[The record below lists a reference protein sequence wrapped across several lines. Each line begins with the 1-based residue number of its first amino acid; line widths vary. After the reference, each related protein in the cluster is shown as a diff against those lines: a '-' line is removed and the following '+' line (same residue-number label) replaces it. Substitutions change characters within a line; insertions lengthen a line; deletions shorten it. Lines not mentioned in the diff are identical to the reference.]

1 MSSLSTFATPV
12 VVGVGVVIVGVLLL
26 MRERRSNSLPT
37 AEDVSSVGEVSAAPM
52 ATSPV
57 TTQVSDASSARALLD
72 ALDEALLHVDHSG
85 VIVEVNRAGSDLL
98 GSSVNSIVGSA
109 FDTWLDE
116 PDHGVLGPWITRLPH
131 EVTDGHGGPHA
142 AVEVSVI
149 TTDGRVVPIE
159 VTVQRPD
166 DTGPILLRLTD
177 RDEVAGHRRALDE
190 ARHRFHQAFH
200 SAPTGMV
207 LVRLDDG
214 RIVEAN
220 DSLAGMLQRSTSELV
235 GRTLREL
242 THPED
247 VRASQSHRAQ
257 LELGVIDS
265 YLVDQRYRRR
275 DGAYLTTR
283 TRVSVSEDDGIL
295 FAIHHIEDV
304 TEERRTAEQLTHA
317 ARHDELTGIANRSY
331 FMQVLE
337 QRLTGSRPGLV
348 GLLFIDL
355 DHFKVVND
363 SLGHARGDELLRQ
376 VAQRLEGAVREGDLL
391 ARFGGDEFVVV
402 LDGRGGP
409 VDAATAAERLR
420 AAVHPAVTV
429 DGHEFFVTVSIGW
442 STNHDAGMSPDEM
455 LRDADAAMY
464 RAKSRGRDCV
474 EAFQV
479 GSHESGMQALR
490 TVGELRRGVE
500 RGEIVP
506 YFQPIVELQSGRIVG
521 FEVVARWLHPDR
533 GLLPPGEF
541 LPFAEESGLLV
552 SLGASMMRNSLSQ
565 MARWRAAGHSFANGS
580 VAVNVGSRQLV
591 DSSFLPTVVEILDET
606 GLDPDSVWFEIT
618 ESALLADARAAT
630 STLRE
635 IRGLGIHLSVDDFG
649 TGYSSLTY
657 LKRFPVEAIKID
669 RSFVSGLGIEDEDST
684 IVEAVIQLGRALGL
698 TVVAEGVESP
708 LQLQRLRDL
717 KCDRGQGYLFGR
729 PRPAN
734 LIETELS
741 AN

>member
-37 AEDVSSVGEVSAAPM
+37 ADDVSSGGDVPTAST

-57 TTQVSDASSARALLD
+57 TTQANDASSARALLD

-190 ARHRFHQAFH
+190 ARHRFHHAFH

>member
-1 MSSLSTFATPV
+1 VGIGSLSSVATPV
-12 VVGVGVVIVGVLLL
+12 AVGIGVIVVGLLL
-26 MRERRSNSLPT
+26 LIRERRTTS
-37 AEDVSSVGEVSAAPM
+37 SSVEIEPRSM
-52 ATSPV
+52 TTSP
-57 TTQVSDASSARALLD
+57 TKGHSQISDRSSARALLD

-85 VIVEVNRAGSDLL
+85 IIIEVNRAGSDLL
-98 GSSVNSIVGSA
+98 GSPVSSIVGSS
-109 FDTWLDE
+109 FDMWLD
-116 PDHGVLGPWITRLPH
+116 DADFGALDPWITRLPS
-131 EVTDGHGGPHA
+131 EVHQGHGGPHS
-142 AVEVSVI
+142 AVEVSVT

-166 DTGPILLRLTD
+166 DTGPILVRLTD
-177 RDEVAGHRRALDE
+177 RDEVAGQRRALDE

-220 DSLAGMLQRSTSELV
+220 EALATILQRSTEELV

-247 VRASQSHRAQ
+247 IRSSQTHRAQ

-275 DGAYLTTR
+275 DGAYVTTR
-283 TRVSVSEDDGIL
+283 TRVAVSEDDGIL
-295 FAIHHIEDV
+295 FALHHIEDV

-317 ARHDELTGIANRSY
+317 ARHDELTGLANRSY
-331 FMQVLE
+331 FQQVLE

-376 VAQRLEGAVREGDLL
+376 VAKRLEGAVREGDLL

-479 GSHESGMQALR
+479 GSHQSGMQALR

-500 RGEIVP
+500 RNEIVP

-533 GLLPPGEF
+533 GLLPPSEF

-591 DSSFLPTVVEILDET
+591 DNSFLPTVMEILDET
-606 GLDPDSVWFEIT
+606 GIDPDSVWFEIT

-717 KCDRGQGYLFGR
+717 NCDRGQGYLFGR

-734 LIETELS
+734 LIETEL
-741 AN
+741 ATN

>member
-12 VVGVGVVIVGVLLL
+12 AVGVGVVIIGVLLL
-26 MRERRSNSLPT
+26 MRERRSNSSPV
-37 AEDVSSVGEVSAAPM
+37 ASNSAAAEMTASSAP
-52 ATSPV
+52 ALV
-57 TTQVSDASSARALLD
+57 GDASSARALLD

-85 VIVEVNRAGSDLL
+85 VIVEVNRAGSELL
-98 GSSVNSIVGSA
+98 GLPVSSIVGSP
-109 FDTWLDE
+109 FDNWLDE
-116 PDHGVLGPWITRLPH
+116 PDRGALGPWITRLPH
-131 EVTDGHGGPHA
+131 EVSDGHGGPHA
-142 AVEVSVI
+142 AVEVSVT

-166 DTGPILLRLTD
+166 DTGPILVRLTD

-220 DSLAGMLQRSTSELV
+220 ESLASMLQRSTDELV

-257 LELGVIDS
+257 LELGVVDS

-533 GLLPPGEF
+533 GLLPPAEF

-698 TVVAEGVESP
+698 TVVAEGVEARCSCNDCVISSVIEARAISLVDP
-708 LQLQRLRDL
+708 GQR
-717 KCDRGQGYLFGR
+717 
-729 PRPAN
+729 
-734 LIETELS
+734 T
-741 AN
+741 

>member
-1 MSSLSTFATPV
+1 MTHSLSQNADT
-12 VVGVGVVIVGVLLL
+12 
-26 MRERRSNSLPT
+26 
-37 AEDVSSVGEVSAAPM
+37 
-52 ATSPV
+52 
-57 TTQVSDASSARALLD
+57 SSARALLD
-72 ALDEALLHVDHSG
+72 ALDEVLLHVDHVG
-85 VIVEVNRAGSDLL
+85 VILEVNRAGSDLL
-98 GSSVNSIVGSA
+98 GSPVSSIVGSA
-109 FDTWLDE
+109 FDSWLDE
-116 PDHGVLGPWITRLPH
+116 ADSGALDPWISRLPD
-131 EVTDGHGGPHA
+131 EVSQGHGGPHS
-142 AVEVSVI
+142 AVEVSV
-149 TTDGRVVPIE
+149 TTSDGRRLPVE

-166 DTGPILLRLTD
+166 DTGPILVRLTD
-177 RDEVAGHRRALDE
+177 RDEVAGQRRALEE
-190 ARHRFHQAFH
+190 ARRRFHQAFH

-220 DSLAGMLQRSTSELV
+220 EALATILQRSSEELV

-247 VRASQSHRAQ
+247 IRASQTHRAQ
-257 LELGVIDS
+257 LELGVVDS

-275 DGAYLTTR
+275 DGSYVTTR
-283 TRVSVSEDDGIL
+283 TRVAVSEDDGIL
-295 FAIHHIEDV
+295 FALHHIEDV
-304 TEERRTAEQLTHA
+304 TEERRNAEQLTHA
-317 ARHDELTGIANRSY
+317 ARHDELTGLANRSY
-331 FMQVLE
+331 FQQVLE

-376 VAQRLEGAVREGDLL
+376 VAKRLEGAVREGDLL

-420 AAVHPAVTV
+420 TAVHPAVTV

-479 GSHESGMQALR
+479 GSHKSGMQALR

-500 RGEIVP
+500 RDEIVP

-533 GLLPPGEF
+533 GLLPPSEF

-606 GLDPDSVWFEIT
+606 GVDPDSVWFEIT

-669 RSFVSGLGIEDEDST
+669 RSFVNGLGIEDEDST

-717 KCDRGQGYLFGR
+717 DCDRGQGYLFGR

-734 LIETELS
+734 LIESELS

>member
-12 VVGVGVVIVGVLLL
+12 VVGVGVVIIGVLLL

-37 AEDVSSVGEVSAAPM
+37 ADDVPTAST

-57 TTQVSDASSARALLD
+57 TTQANDASSARALLD

>member
-1 MSSLSTFATPV
+1 MGIGSLSSVATPV
-12 VVGVGVVIVGVLLL
+12 AVGVGVIVIGVFLLI
-26 MRERRSNSLPT
+26 RERRTTS
-37 AEDVSSVGEVSAAPM
+37 SSVEVEPQSM
-52 ATSPV
+52 TTSL
-57 TTQVSDASSARALLD
+57 TKSQSQINERSSARALLD

-85 VIVEVNRAGSDLL
+85 IIIEVNRAGSDLL
-98 GSSVNSIVGSA
+98 GSPVSSIVGSS
-109 FDTWLDE
+109 FDMWLD
-116 PDHGVLGPWITRLPH
+116 DADRGTLDPWITRLPS
-131 EVTDGHGGPHA
+131 EVHHGHGGPHS
-142 AVEVSVI
+142 AVEVSVT

-166 DTGPILLRLTD
+166 DTGPILVRLTD
-177 RDEVAGHRRALDE
+177 RDEVAGQRRALDE

-220 DSLAGMLQRSTSELV
+220 EALATILQRSPEELV

-247 VRASQSHRAQ
+247 IRSSQTHRAQ

-275 DGAYLTTR
+275 DGAYVTTR
-283 TRVSVSEDDGIL
+283 TRVAVSEDDGIL
-295 FAIHHIEDV
+295 FALHHIEDV

-317 ARHDELTGIANRSY
+317 ARHDELTGLANRSY
-331 FMQVLE
+331 FQQVLE

-376 VAQRLEGAVREGDLL
+376 VAKRLEGAVREGDLL

-479 GSHESGMQALR
+479 GSHQSGMQALR

-500 RGEIVP
+500 RNEIVP

-533 GLLPPGEF
+533 GLLPPSEF

-565 MARWRAAGHSFANGS
+565 MARWRAAGHAFANGS

-591 DSSFLPTVVEILDET
+591 DNSFLPTVVEILDET
-606 GLDPDSVWFEIT
+606 GVDPDSVWFEIT

-717 KCDRGQGYLFGR
+717 NCDRGQGYLFGR

-734 LIETELS
+734 LIETEL
-741 AN
+741 ATN

>member
-1 MSSLSTFATPV
+1 
-12 VVGVGVVIVGVLLL
+12 LLL
-26 MRERRSNSLPT
+26 MRERRSNSSPV
-37 AEDVSSVGEVSAAPM
+37 ASNSAAAEMTASSAP
-52 ATSPV
+52 ALV
-57 TTQVSDASSARALLD
+57 GDASSARALLD

-85 VIVEVNRAGSDLL
+85 VIVEVNRAGSELL
-98 GSSVNSIVGSA
+98 GLPVSSIVGSP
-109 FDTWLDE
+109 FDNWLDE
-116 PDHGVLGPWITRLPH
+116 PDRGALGPWITRLPH
-131 EVTDGHGGPHA
+131 EVSDGHGGPHA
-142 AVEVSVI
+142 AVEVSVT

-166 DTGPILLRLTD
+166 DTGPILVRLTD

-220 DSLAGMLQRSTSELV
+220 ESLASMLQRSTDELV

-257 LELGVIDS
+257 LELGVVDS

-409 VDAATAAERLR
+409 IDAATAAERLR

-533 GLLPPGEF
+533 GLLPPAEF

-741 AN
+741 AI

>member
-1 MSSLSTFATPV
+1 MGIGSLSSIATPV
-12 VVGVGVVIVGVLLL
+12 AVGIGVIVIGVLLL
-26 MRERRSNSLPT
+26 IRERRTNSAGT
-37 AEDVSSVGEVSAAPM
+37 QAEPQLRS
-52 ATSPV
+52 TSMTRSPSPPAD
-57 TTQVSDASSARALLD
+57 TSSARALLD
-72 ALDEALLHVDHSG
+72 ALDEVLLHVDHSG
-85 VIVEVNRAGSDLL
+85 VILEVNRAGSEFL
-98 GSSVNSIVGSA
+98 GSPVSSIVGSA
-109 FDTWLDE
+109 FDTWLD
-116 PDHGVLGPWITRLPH
+116 DADGGALDPWISRLPD
-131 EVTDGHGGPHA
+131 EVSQGHSGPHS
-142 AVEVSVI
+142 AVEVSV
-149 TTDGRVVPIE
+149 TTSDGRRLPVE

-166 DTGPILLRLTD
+166 DTGPILVRLTD
-177 RDEVAGHRRALDE
+177 RDEVAGQRRALEE
-190 ARHRFHQAFH
+190 ARRRFHQAFH

-220 DSLAGMLQRSTSELV
+220 EAVAAILQRSSEELV

-247 VRASQSHRAQ
+247 IRASQTHRAQ
-257 LELGVIDS
+257 LELGVVDS

-275 DGAYLTTR
+275 DGAYVTTR
-283 TRVSVSEDDGIL
+283 TRVAVSEDDGIL
-295 FAIHHIEDV
+295 FALHHIEDV
-304 TEERRTAEQLTHA
+304 TEERRNAEQLTHA
-317 ARHDELTGIANRSY
+317 ARHDELTGLANRSY
-331 FMQVLE
+331 FQQVLE

-376 VAQRLEGAVREGDLL
+376 VAKRLEGAVREGDLL

-420 AAVHPAVTV
+420 TAVHPAVTV

-479 GSHESGMQALR
+479 GSHKSGMQALR

-500 RGEIVP
+500 RDEIVP

-533 GLLPPGEF
+533 GLLPPSEF

-606 GLDPDSVWFEIT
+606 GVDPDSVWFEIT

-717 KCDRGQGYLFGR
+717 DCDRGQGYLFGR

-734 LIETELS
+734 LIESELS
-741 AN
+741 SN

>member
-1 MSSLSTFATPV
+1 MGIGSLSSVATPV
-12 VVGVGVVIVGVLLL
+12 AVGVGVIVVGVFLLI
-26 MRERRSNSLPT
+26 RERRTTS
-37 AEDVSSVGEVSAAPM
+37 SSVEVEPQSM
-52 ATSPV
+52 TTSM
-57 TTQVSDASSARALLD
+57 TKSQSQINERSSARALLD

-85 VIVEVNRAGSDLL
+85 IIIEVNRAGSDLL
-98 GSSVNSIVGSA
+98 GSPVSSIVGSS
-109 FDTWLDE
+109 FDMWLD
-116 PDHGVLGPWITRLPH
+116 DADRGTLDPWITRLPS
-131 EVTDGHGGPHA
+131 EVHHGHGGPHS
-142 AVEVSVI
+142 AVEVSVT

-166 DTGPILLRLTD
+166 DTGPILVRLTD
-177 RDEVAGHRRALDE
+177 RDEVAGQRRALDE

-220 DSLAGMLQRSTSELV
+220 EALATILQRSPEELV

-247 VRASQSHRAQ
+247 IRSSQTHRAQ

-275 DGAYLTTR
+275 DGAYVTTR
-283 TRVSVSEDDGIL
+283 TRVAVSEDDGIL
-295 FAIHHIEDV
+295 FALHHIEDV

-317 ARHDELTGIANRSY
+317 ARHDELTGLANRSY
-331 FMQVLE
+331 FQQVLE

-376 VAQRLEGAVREGDLL
+376 VAKRLEGAVREGDLL

-479 GSHESGMQALR
+479 GSHQSGMQALR

-500 RGEIVP
+500 RNEIVP

-533 GLLPPGEF
+533 GLLPPSEF

-565 MARWRAAGHSFANGS
+565 MARWRAAGHAFANGS

-591 DSSFLPTVVEILDET
+591 DNSFLPTVVEILDET
-606 GLDPDSVWFEIT
+606 GVDPDSVWFEIT

-717 KCDRGQGYLFGR
+717 NCDRGQGYLFGR

-734 LIETELS
+734 LIETEL
-741 AN
+741 ATN

>member
-1 MSSLSTFATPV
+1 
-12 VVGVGVVIVGVLLL
+12 VGVVIIGVLLL
-26 MRERRSNSLPT
+26 MRERRSNSSPV
-37 AEDVSSVGEVSAAPM
+37 ASNSAAAEMTASSAP
-52 ATSPV
+52 ALV
-57 TTQVSDASSARALLD
+57 GDASSARALLD

-85 VIVEVNRAGSDLL
+85 VIVEVNRAGSELL
-98 GSSVNSIVGSA
+98 GLPVSSIVGSP
-109 FDTWLDE
+109 FDNWLDE
-116 PDHGVLGPWITRLPH
+116 PDRGALGPWITRLPH
-131 EVTDGHGGPHA
+131 EVSDGHGGPHA
-142 AVEVSVI
+142 AVEVSVT
-149 TTDGRVVPIE
+149 TTDGRVMPIE

-166 DTGPILLRLTD
+166 DTGPILVRLTD

-220 DSLAGMLQRSTSELV
+220 ESLASMLQRSTDELV

-257 LELGVIDS
+257 LELGVVDS

-533 GLLPPGEF
+533 GLLPPAEF

-741 AN
+741 AI

>member
-12 VVGVGVVIVGVLLL
+12 AVGVGVVIIGVLLL
-26 MRERRSNSLPT
+26 MRERRSNSSPV
-37 AEDVSSVGEVSAAPM
+37 ASNSAAAEMTASSAP
-52 ATSPV
+52 ALV
-57 TTQVSDASSARALLD
+57 GDASSARALLD

-85 VIVEVNRAGSDLL
+85 VIVEVNRAGSELL
-98 GSSVNSIVGSA
+98 GLPVSSIVGSP
-109 FDTWLDE
+109 FDNWLDE
-116 PDHGVLGPWITRLPH
+116 PDRGALGPWITRLPH
-131 EVTDGHGGPHA
+131 EVSDGHGGPHA
-142 AVEVSVI
+142 AVEVSVT

-166 DTGPILLRLTD
+166 DTGPILVRLTD

-220 DSLAGMLQRSTSELV
+220 ESLASMLQRSTDELV

-257 LELGVIDS
+257 LELGVVDS

-533 GLLPPGEF
+533 GLLPPAEF

-741 AN
+741 AI

>member
-12 VVGVGVVIVGVLLL
+12 AVGVGVVIIGVLLL
-26 MRERRSNSLPT
+26 MRERRSNSSPV
-37 AEDVSSVGEVSAAPM
+37 ASNSAAAEMTASSAP
-52 ATSPV
+52 ALV
-57 TTQVSDASSARALLD
+57 GDASSARALLD

-85 VIVEVNRAGSDLL
+85 VIVEVNRAGSELL
-98 GSSVNSIVGSA
+98 GLPVSSIVGSP
-109 FDTWLDE
+109 FDNWLDE
-116 PDHGVLGPWITRLPH
+116 PDRGALGPWITRLPH
-131 EVTDGHGGPHA
+131 EVSDGHGGPHA
-142 AVEVSVI
+142 AVEVSVT

-166 DTGPILLRLTD
+166 DTGPILVRLTD

-220 DSLAGMLQRSTSELV
+220 ESLASMLQRSTDELV

-257 LELGVIDS
+257 LELGVVDS

-283 TRVSVSEDDGIL
+283 TRVAVSEDDGIL

-533 GLLPPGEF
+533 GLLPPAEF

-741 AN
+741 AI

>member
-12 VVGVGVVIVGVLLL
+12 AVGVGVVIIGVLLL
-26 MRERRSNSLPT
+26 MRERRSNSSPV
-37 AEDVSSVGEVSAAPM
+37 ASNSAAAEMTASSAP
-52 ATSPV
+52 ALV
-57 TTQVSDASSARALLD
+57 GDASSARALLD

-85 VIVEVNRAGSDLL
+85 VIVEVNRAGSELL
-98 GSSVNSIVGSA
+98 GLPVSSIVGSP
-109 FDTWLDE
+109 FDNWLDE
-116 PDHGVLGPWITRLPH
+116 PDRGALGPWITRLPH
-131 EVTDGHGGPHA
+131 EVSDGHGGPHA
-142 AVEVSVI
+142 AVEVSVT
-149 TTDGRVVPIE
+149 TTDGRVMPIE

-166 DTGPILLRLTD
+166 DTGPILVRLTD

-220 DSLAGMLQRSTSELV
+220 ESLASMLQRSTDELV

-257 LELGVIDS
+257 LELGVVDS

-533 GLLPPGEF
+533 GLLPPAEF

-741 AN
+741 AI

>member
-1 MSSLSTFATPV
+1 MSLLSTFATPV
-12 VVGVGVVIVGVLLL
+12 AVGVGVVIIGVLLL
-26 MRERRSNSLPT
+26 MRERRSNSSPV
-37 AEDVSSVGEVSAAPM
+37 ASNSAAAEMTASSAPALVGD
-52 ATSPV
+52 AT
-57 TTQVSDASSARALLD
+57 SARALLD

-85 VIVEVNRAGSDLL
+85 VIVEVNRAGSELL
-98 GSSVNSIVGSA
+98 GLPVSSIVGSP
-109 FDTWLDE
+109 FDNWLDE
-116 PDHGVLGPWITRLPH
+116 PDCGALGPWITRLPH
-131 EVTDGHGGPHA
+131 EVSDGHGGPHA
-142 AVEVSVI
+142 AVEVSVT

-166 DTGPILLRLTD
+166 DTGPILVRLTD

-190 ARHRFHQAFH
+190 ARHRFHQTFH

-220 DSLAGMLQRSTSELV
+220 ESLASMLQRSTDELV

-257 LELGVIDS
+257 LELGVVDS

-533 GLLPPGEF
+533 GLLPPAEF

-741 AN
+741 AI

>member
-1 MSSLSTFATPV
+1 MGIGSLSSVATPV
-12 VVGVGVVIVGVLLL
+12 AVGVGVIVIGVFLLI
-26 MRERRSNSLPT
+26 RERRTTS
-37 AEDVSSVGEVSAAPM
+37 SSVEVEPQSM
-52 ATSPV
+52 TTSM
-57 TTQVSDASSARALLD
+57 TKGQSQINERSSARALLD

-85 VIVEVNRAGSDLL
+85 IIIEVNRAGSDLL
-98 GSSVNSIVGSA
+98 GSPVSSIVGSS
-109 FDTWLDE
+109 FDMWLD
-116 PDHGVLGPWITRLPH
+116 DADRGTLDPWITRLPS
-131 EVTDGHGGPHA
+131 EVHHGHGGPHS
-142 AVEVSVI
+142 AVEVSVT

-166 DTGPILLRLTD
+166 DTGPILVRLTD
-177 RDEVAGHRRALDE
+177 RDEVAGQRRALDE

-220 DSLAGMLQRSTSELV
+220 EALATILQRSPEELV

-247 VRASQSHRAQ
+247 IRSSQTHRAR

-275 DGAYLTTR
+275 DGAYVTTR
-283 TRVSVSEDDGIL
+283 TRVAVSEDDGIL
-295 FAIHHIEDV
+295 FALHHIEDV

-317 ARHDELTGIANRSY
+317 ARHDELTGLANRSY
-331 FMQVLE
+331 FQQVLE

-376 VAQRLEGAVREGDLL
+376 VAKRLEGAVREGDLL

-479 GSHESGMQALR
+479 GSHQSGMQALR

-500 RGEIVP
+500 RNEIVP

-533 GLLPPGEF
+533 GLLPPSEF

-565 MARWRAAGHSFANGS
+565 MARWRAAGHAFANGS

-591 DSSFLPTVVEILDET
+591 DNSFLPTVVEILDET
-606 GLDPDSVWFEIT
+606 GVDPDSVWFEIT

-717 KCDRGQGYLFGR
+717 NCDRGQGYLFGR

-734 LIETELS
+734 LIETEL
-741 AN
+741 ATN

>member
-12 VVGVGVVIVGVLLL
+12 AVGVGVVIIGVLLL
-26 MRERRSNSLPT
+26 MRERRSNSSPV
-37 AEDVSSVGEVSAAPM
+37 ASNSAAAEMTASSAP
-52 ATSPV
+52 ALV
-57 TTQVSDASSARALLD
+57 RDASSARALLD

-85 VIVEVNRAGSDLL
+85 VIVEVNRAGSELL
-98 GSSVNSIVGSA
+98 GLPVSSIVGSP
-109 FDTWLDE
+109 FDNWLDE
-116 PDHGVLGPWITRLPH
+116 PDRGALGPWITRLPH
-131 EVTDGHGGPHA
+131 EVSDGHGGPHA
-142 AVEVSVI
+142 AVEVSVT

-166 DTGPILLRLTD
+166 DTGPILVRLTD

-220 DSLAGMLQRSTSELV
+220 ESLASMLQRSTDELV

-257 LELGVIDS
+257 LELGVVDS

-533 GLLPPGEF
+533 GLLPPAEF

-741 AN
+741 AI

>member
-12 VVGVGVVIVGVLLL
+12 AVGVGVVIIGVLLL
-26 MRERRSNSLPT
+26 MRERRSNSSPV
-37 AEDVSSVGEVSAAPM
+37 ASNSAAAEMTASSAP
-52 ATSPV
+52 ALV
-57 TTQVSDASSARALLD
+57 GDASSARALLD

-85 VIVEVNRAGSDLL
+85 VIVEVNRAGSELL
-98 GSSVNSIVGSA
+98 GLPVSSIVGSP
-109 FDTWLDE
+109 FDNWLDE
-116 PDHGVLGPWITRLPH
+116 PDRGALGPWITRLPH
-131 EVTDGHGGPHA
+131 EVSDGHGGPHA
-142 AVEVSVI
+142 AVEVSVT

-166 DTGPILLRLTD
+166 DTGPILVRLTD

-220 DSLAGMLQRSTSELV
+220 ESLASMLQRSTDELV

-257 LELGVIDS
+257 LELGVVDS

-533 GLLPPGEF
+533 GLLPPAEF

-684 IVEAVIQLGRALGL
+684 ILEAVIQLGRALGL

-741 AN
+741 AI

>member
-1 MSSLSTFATPV
+1 MDIDALSSVATPV
-12 VVGVGVVIVGVLLL
+12 AVGVGVIVVGVLLL
-26 MRERRSNSLPT
+26 IRERRTNSSA
-37 AEDVSSVGEVSAAPM
+37 AEDEARP
-52 ATSPV
+52 ATSSI
-57 TTQVSDASSARALLD
+57 THSESQIADSSSARALLD

-85 VIVEVNRAGSDLL
+85 VIIEVNRAGSDLL
-98 GSSVNSIVGSA
+98 GSPVSSIVGSL
-109 FDTWLDE
+109 FDTWLGDA
-116 PDHGVLGPWITRLPH
+116 DCGALDPWISRLPD
-131 EVTDGHGGPHA
+131 EVTHGHGGPHS
-142 AVEVSVI
+142 AVEVSVS
-149 TTDGRVVPIE
+149 TTDGRIVPIE

-166 DTGPILLRLTD
+166 DTGPILVRLTN
-177 RDEVAGHRRALDE
+177 RDEVAGQRRALDE

-220 DSLAGMLQRSTSELV
+220 EALANILQRSTDELV

-247 VRASQSHRAQ
+247 IRASQTHRAQ

-275 DGAYLTTR
+275 DGAYVTTR
-283 TRVSVSEDDGIL
+283 TRVAVSEDDGIL
-295 FAIHHIEDV
+295 FALHHIEDV

-317 ARHDELTGIANRSY
+317 ARHDELTGLANRSY
-331 FMQVLE
+331 FQQVLE

-376 VAQRLEGAVREGDLL
+376 VAKRLEGAVREGDLL

-420 AAVHPAVTV
+420 TAVHPAVTV

-442 STNHDAGMSPDEM
+442 ATNHDAGMSPDEM

-500 RGEIVP
+500 RNEIVP
-506 YFQPIVELQSGRIVG
+506 YFQPIVELQSGRIAG

-533 GLLPPGEF
+533 GLLPPSEF

-591 DSSFLPTVVEILDET
+591 DSSFLPTVVEVLDET
-606 GLDPDSVWFEIT
+606 GVDPDSVWFEIT

-717 KCDRGQGYLFGR
+717 NCDRGQGYLFGR

-734 LIETELS
+734 LIETEL
-741 AN
+741 ATN

>member
-12 VVGVGVVIVGVLLL
+12 AVGVGVVIIGVLLL
-26 MRERRSNSLPT
+26 MRERRSNSSPV
-37 AEDVSSVGEVSAAPM
+37 ASNSAAAEMTASSAP
-52 ATSPV
+52 ALV
-57 TTQVSDASSARALLD
+57 GDASSARALLD

-85 VIVEVNRAGSDLL
+85 VIVEVNRAGSELL
-98 GSSVNSIVGSA
+98 GLPVSSIVGSP
-109 FDTWLDE
+109 FDNWLDE
-116 PDHGVLGPWITRLPH
+116 PDRGALGPWITRLPH
-131 EVTDGHGGPHA
+131 EVSDGHGGPHA
-142 AVEVSVI
+142 AVEVSVT

-166 DTGPILLRLTD
+166 DTGLILVRLTD

-220 DSLAGMLQRSTSELV
+220 ESLASMLQRSTDELV

-257 LELGVIDS
+257 LELGVVDS

-533 GLLPPGEF
+533 GLLPPAEF

-729 PRPAN
+729 PRPAK

-741 AN
+741 AI

>member
-1 MSSLSTFATPV
+1 MGIGSLSSVATPV
-12 VVGVGVVIVGVLLL
+12 AVGVGVIVIGVFLLI
-26 MRERRSNSLPT
+26 RERRTTS
-37 AEDVSSVGEVSAAPM
+37 SSVEVEPQLM
-52 ATSPV
+52 TTSM
-57 TTQVSDASSARALLD
+57 TKSQSQINERSSARALLD

-85 VIVEVNRAGSDLL
+85 IIIEVNRAGSDLL
-98 GSSVNSIVGSA
+98 GSPVSSIVGSS
-109 FDTWLDE
+109 FDMWLD
-116 PDHGVLGPWITRLPH
+116 DADRGTLDPWITRLPS
-131 EVTDGHGGPHA
+131 EVHHGHGGPHS
-142 AVEVSVI
+142 AVEVSVT

-166 DTGPILLRLTD
+166 DTGPILVRLTD
-177 RDEVAGHRRALDE
+177 RDEVAGQRRALDE

-220 DSLAGMLQRSTSELV
+220 EALATILQRSPEELV

-247 VRASQSHRAQ
+247 IRSSQTHRAQ

-275 DGAYLTTR
+275 DGAYVTTR
-283 TRVSVSEDDGIL
+283 TRVAVSEDDGIL
-295 FAIHHIEDV
+295 FALHHIEDV

-317 ARHDELTGIANRSY
+317 ARHDELTGLANRSY
-331 FMQVLE
+331 FQQVLE

-376 VAQRLEGAVREGDLL
+376 VAKRLEGAVREGDLL

-479 GSHESGMQALR
+479 GSHQSGMQALR

-500 RGEIVP
+500 RNEIVP

-533 GLLPPGEF
+533 GLLPPSEF

-565 MARWRAAGHSFANGS
+565 MARWRAAGHAFANGS

-591 DSSFLPTVVEILDET
+591 DNSFLPTVVEILDET
-606 GLDPDSVWFEIT
+606 GVDPDSVWFEIT

-717 KCDRGQGYLFGR
+717 NCDRGQGYLFGR

-734 LIETELS
+734 LIETEL
-741 AN
+741 ATN

>member
-12 VVGVGVVIVGVLLL
+12 VVGVGVVIIGVLLL
-26 MRERRSNSLPT
+26 MRERRSNSSPAGGDVPT
-37 AEDVSSVGEVSAAPM
+37 AST

-57 TTQVSDASSARALLD
+57 TTQANDASSARALLD

-98 GSSVNSIVGSA
+98 GSPVNSIVGST

-565 MARWRAAGHSFANGS
+565 MARWRATGHSFANGS

-698 TVVAEGVESP
+698 SVVAEGVESP

-717 KCDRGQGYLFGR
+717 KCDR
-729 PRPAN
+729 
-734 LIETELS
+734 
-741 AN
+741 

>member
-1 MSSLSTFATPV
+1 MDIDALSSVATPV
-12 VVGVGVVIVGVLLL
+12 AVGVGVIVVGVLLL
-26 MRERRSNSLPT
+26 IRERRTNSSA
-37 AEDVSSVGEVSAAPM
+37 AEDEARP
-52 ATSPV
+52 ATSSIRHSES
-57 TTQVSDASSARALLD
+57 QIADSSSARALLD

-85 VIVEVNRAGSDLL
+85 VIIEVNRAGSDLL
-98 GSSVNSIVGSA
+98 GSPVGSIVGSL
-109 FDTWLDE
+109 FDTWLD
-116 PDHGVLGPWITRLPH
+116 DADCGALDPWISRLPD
-131 EVTDGHGGPHA
+131 EVTHGHGGPHS
-142 AVEVSVI
+142 AVEVSVS
-149 TTDGRVVPIE
+149 TTDGRTVPIE

-166 DTGPILLRLTD
+166 DTGPILVRLTN
-177 RDEVAGHRRALDE
+177 RDEVAGQRRALDE

-220 DSLAGMLQRSTSELV
+220 EALANILQRSTDELV

-247 VRASQSHRAQ
+247 IRASQTHRAQ

-275 DGAYLTTR
+275 DGAYVTTR
-283 TRVSVSEDDGIL
+283 TRVAVSEDDGIL
-295 FAIHHIEDV
+295 FALHHIEDV

-317 ARHDELTGIANRSY
+317 ARHDELTGLANRSY
-331 FMQVLE
+331 FQQVLE

-376 VAQRLEGAVREGDLL
+376 VAKRLEGAVREGDLL

-420 AAVHPAVTV
+420 TAVHPAVTV

-442 STNHDAGMSPDEM
+442 ATNHDAGMSPDEM

-500 RGEIVP
+500 RNEIVP
-506 YFQPIVELQSGRIVG
+506 YFQPIVELQSGRIAG

-533 GLLPPGEF
+533 GLLPPSEF

-591 DSSFLPTVVEILDET
+591 DSSFLPTVVEVLDET
-606 GLDPDSVWFEIT
+606 GVDPDSVWFEIT

-717 KCDRGQGYLFGR
+717 NCDRGQGYLFGR

-734 LIETELS
+734 LIETEL
-741 AN
+741 ATN

>member
-12 VVGVGVVIVGVLLL
+12 AVGVGVVIIGVLLL
-26 MRERRSNSLPT
+26 MRERRSNSSPV
-37 AEDVSSVGEVSAAPM
+37 ASNSAAAEMTASSAP
-52 ATSPV
+52 ALV
-57 TTQVSDASSARALLD
+57 GDASSARALLD

-85 VIVEVNRAGSDLL
+85 VIVEVNRAGSELL
-98 GSSVNSIVGSA
+98 GLPVSSIVGSP
-109 FDTWLDE
+109 FDNWLDE
-116 PDHGVLGPWITRLPH
+116 PDRGALGPWITRLPH
-131 EVTDGHGGPHA
+131 EVSDGHGGPHA
-142 AVEVSVI
+142 AVEVSVT

-166 DTGPILLRLTD
+166 DTGPILVRLTD

-220 DSLAGMLQRSTSELV
+220 ESLASMLQRSTDELV

-257 LELGVIDS
+257 LELGVVDS

-533 GLLPPGEF
+533 GLLPPVEF

-741 AN
+741 AI

>member
-1 MSSLSTFATPV
+1 VGIGSLSSIATPV
-12 VVGVGVVIVGVLLL
+12 AVGIGVIVIGVLLL
-26 MRERRSNSLPT
+26 IRERRTNPSSAEVGPQPITTSATPT
-37 AEDVSSVGEVSAAPM
+37 LLQTVD
-52 ATSPV
+52 TSP
-57 TTQVSDASSARALLD
+57 ARALLD
-72 ALDEALLHVDHSG
+72 ALDEVLLHVDHAG
-85 VIVEVNRAGSDLL
+85 VILEVNRAGSDLL
-98 GSSVNSIVGSA
+98 GSPVSSIVGSA
-109 FDTWLDE
+109 FDSWLD
-116 PDHGVLGPWITRLPH
+116 DADSGALDPWISRLPH
-131 EVTDGHGGPHA
+131 DVTQGHNGPHS
-142 AVEVSVI
+142 AVEVSVT
-149 TTDGRVVPIE
+149 TTDGRVLPVE

-166 DTGPILLRLTD
+166 DTGPILVRLTD
-177 RDEVAGHRRALDE
+177 RDEVAGQRRALEE

-220 DSLAGMLQRSTSELV
+220 EALATILQRSSEELV

-247 VRASQSHRAQ
+247 IRASQTHRAQ
-257 LELGVIDS
+257 LELGVVDS

-275 DGAYLTTR
+275 DGSYVTTR
-283 TRVSVSEDDGIL
+283 TRVAVSEDDGIL
-295 FAIHHIEDV
+295 FALHHIEDV
-304 TEERRTAEQLTHA
+304 TEERRNAEQLTHA
-317 ARHDELTGIANRSY
+317 ARHDELTGLANRSY
-331 FMQVLE
+331 FQQVLE

-376 VAQRLEGAVREGDLL
+376 VAKRLEGAVREGDLL

-420 AAVHPAVTV
+420 TAVHPAVTV

-479 GSHESGMQALR
+479 GSHKSGMQALR

-500 RGEIVP
+500 RDEIVP

-533 GLLPPGEF
+533 GLLPPSEF

-606 GLDPDSVWFEIT
+606 GVDPDSVWFEIT

-669 RSFVSGLGIEDEDST
+669 RSFVNGLGIEDEDST

-717 KCDRGQGYLFGR
+717 DCDRGQGYLFGR

-734 LIETELS
+734 LIESELS

>member
-12 VVGVGVVIVGVLLL
+12 VVGVGVVIIGVLLL

-37 AEDVSSVGEVSAAPM
+37 ADDVPTAST

-57 TTQVSDASSARALLD
+57 TTQANDASSARALLD

-190 ARHRFHQAFH
+190 ARHRFHHAFH

>member
-1 MSSLSTFATPV
+1 MGIDSLSSIATPV
-12 VVGVGVVIVGVLLL
+12 AVGVGVIMIGVLLL
-26 MRERRSNSLPT
+26 IRERRTNSSGTELEPQ
-37 AEDVSSVGEVSAAPM
+37 SVEPAMRPRPPQIVDR
-52 ATSPV
+52 SP
-57 TTQVSDASSARALLD
+57 ARALLD
-72 ALDEALLHVDHSG
+72 ALDEAVLHVDHSG
-85 VIVEVNRAGSDLL
+85 VIIEVNRAGSDLL
-98 GSSVNSIVGSA
+98 GSPVNSIVGSP
-109 FDTWLDE
+109 FDTWLDDE
-116 PDHGVLGPWITRLPH
+116 DRGALDPWITRLPD
-131 EVTDGHGGPHA
+131 EVSHGHGGPHS
-142 AVEVSVI
+142 AVEVSVT
-149 TTDGRVVPIE
+149 TTDGRVLPIE

-166 DTGPILLRLTD
+166 DTGPILVRLTD
-177 RDEVAGHRRALDE
+177 RDVVAGQRKALDE
-190 ARHRFHQAFH
+190 ARRRFHQAFH

-220 DSLAGMLQRSTSELV
+220 EALAIILQRSPDELV

-247 VRASQSHRAQ
+247 IRASQTHRAQ

-275 DGAYLTTR
+275 DGGYVTTR
-283 TRVSVSEDDGIL
+283 TRVAVSEDDGIL
-295 FAIHHIEDV
+295 FALHHIEDV

-317 ARHDELTGIANRSY
+317 ARHDELTGLANRSY
-331 FMQVLE
+331 FQQVLS

-376 VAQRLEGAVREGDLL
+376 IAKRLEGAVREGDLL

-500 RGEIVP
+500 RDEIVP
-506 YFQPIVELQSGRIVG
+506 YFQPIVELQSGRIAG

-533 GLLPPGEF
+533 GLLPPSEF

-565 MARWRAAGHSFANGS
+565 MARWRAAGHPFANGS

-717 KCDRGQGYLFGR
+717 DCDRGQGYLFGR

-734 LIETELS
+734 LIETEL
-741 AN
+741 ATN

>member
-12 VVGVGVVIVGVLLL
+12 AVGVGVVIIGVLLL
-26 MRERRSNSLPT
+26 MRERRSNSSPV
-37 AEDVSSVGEVSAAPM
+37 ASNSAAAEMTASSAP
-52 ATSPV
+52 ALV
-57 TTQVSDASSARALLD
+57 RDASSARALLD

-85 VIVEVNRAGSDLL
+85 VIVEVNRAGSELL
-98 GSSVNSIVGSA
+98 GLPVSSIVGSP
-109 FDTWLDE
+109 FDNCLDE
-116 PDHGVLGPWITRLPH
+116 PDRGALGPWITRLPH
-131 EVTDGHGGPHA
+131 EVSDGHGGSHA
-142 AVEVSVI
+142 AVEVSVT

-166 DTGPILLRLTD
+166 DTGPILVRLTD

-220 DSLAGMLQRSTSELV
+220 ESLASMLQRSTDELV

-257 LELGVIDS
+257 LELGVVDS

-533 GLLPPGEF
+533 GLLPPAEF

-741 AN
+741 AI

>member
-1 MSSLSTFATPV
+1 MGIDSLSSIATPV
-12 VVGVGVVIVGVLLL
+12 AVGVGVIMIGVLLL
-26 MRERRSNSLPT
+26 IRERRTNSSGTELEPQ
-37 AEDVSSVGEVSAAPM
+37 SVEPAMRPRPPQIVDR
-52 ATSPV
+52 SP
-57 TTQVSDASSARALLD
+57 ARALLD
-72 ALDEALLHVDHSG
+72 ALDEAVLHVDHSG
-85 VIVEVNRAGSDLL
+85 VIIEVNRAGSDLL
-98 GSSVNSIVGSA
+98 GSPVNSIVGSP
-109 FDTWLDE
+109 FDTWLDDE
-116 PDHGVLGPWITRLPH
+116 DRGALDPWITRLPD
-131 EVTDGHGGPHA
+131 EVSHGHGGPHS
-142 AVEVSVI
+142 AVEVSVT
-149 TTDGRVVPIE
+149 TTDGRVLPIE

-166 DTGPILLRLTD
+166 DTGPILVRLTD
-177 RDEVAGHRRALDE
+177 RDVVAGQRKALDE
-190 ARHRFHQAFH
+190 ARRRFHQAFH

-220 DSLAGMLQRSTSELV
+220 EALAIILQRSPDELV

-247 VRASQSHRAQ
+247 IRASQTHRAQ

-275 DGAYLTTR
+275 DGGYVTTR
-283 TRVSVSEDDGIL
+283 TRVAVSEDDGIL
-295 FAIHHIEDV
+295 FALHHIEDV

-317 ARHDELTGIANRSY
+317 ARHDELTGLANRSY
-331 FMQVLE
+331 FQQVLL

-376 VAQRLEGAVREGDLL
+376 IAKRLEGAVREGDLL

-500 RGEIVP
+500 RDEIVP
-506 YFQPIVELQSGRIVG
+506 YFQPIVELQSGRIAG

-533 GLLPPGEF
+533 GLLPPSEF

-565 MARWRAAGHSFANGS
+565 MARWRAAGHPFANGS

-717 KCDRGQGYLFGR
+717 DCDRGQGYLFGR

-734 LIETELS
+734 LIETEL
-741 AN
+741 ATN

>member
-37 AEDVSSVGEVSAAPM
+37 ADDVPTAST

-57 TTQVSDASSARALLD
+57 TTQANDASSARALLD

-190 ARHRFHQAFH
+190 ARHRFHHAFH